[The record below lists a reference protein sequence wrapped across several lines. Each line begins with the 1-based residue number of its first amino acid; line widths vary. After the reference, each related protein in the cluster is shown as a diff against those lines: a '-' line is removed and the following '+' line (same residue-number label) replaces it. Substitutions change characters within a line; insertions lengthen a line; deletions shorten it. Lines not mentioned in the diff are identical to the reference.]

1 MAETKNTSVKRKQ
14 QQQQAIIRIII
25 MVVIL
30 IFANILAARF
40 HTGLDLTREK
50 RFTLSNATKRMLQ
63 DTKEAVTVDVYLKGE
78 LPAGFQ
84 KLREA
89 TREKLQSFK
98 NYAGANLNFRFSDP
112 FENIDEAEKGR
123 VMEALHK
130 KGVEPVELNVK
141 DKQNSSK
148 QVIFPFAVVRY
159 AGKEQ
164 AVRLLDNHFGMTPL
178 QVLNYSETLLEYK
191 LASAIHNLQ
200 KKDKPRIAY
209 MVGNGEQLG
218 ANTLDLLYTISQ
230 VYRVDTVDI
239 HSNYFINDKL
249 YDAIII
255 NKPILPFEDKDKFKI
270 DQYVMRGGKVLWVVD
285 PLHTPVDSLQQT
297 GQFITTDYNL
307 NLDDQ
312 LFKYGVRINND
323 LIEDAQQVNPV
334 PLITGT
340 LSNGQPQIELRPWT
354 FLPIFIPTSP
364 HPIVKNMDAIMGRFA
379 SSIDTIDKTNNT
391 KTILL
396 ESSNYSR
403 SDPSPV
409 RVSLNMIKFQPET
422 KYFNKPYRPA
432 AVLIEGRFNS
442 LFENR
447 IPPDFLRILNDS
459 LKYNFKPNT
468 DAENKMIVISDG
480 DMFLNDVSQTTGM
493 EEMGYWR
500 YTKSLFAN
508 KNFLLNCLEYLTDPN
523 SMLEARSKDLK
534 LRLLDAERVE
544 TEKTKWQAINILVP
558 VGLVLVFAS
567 CYFFFRKRRYE
578 TKG

>member
-312 LFKYGVRINND
+312 LFKYGV
-323 LIEDAQQVNPV
+323 
-334 PLITGT
+334 G
-340 LSNGQPQIELRPWT
+340 
-354 FLPIFIPTSP
+354 
-364 HPIVKNMDAIMGRFA
+364 
-379 SSIDTIDKTNNT
+379 
-391 KTILL
+391 
-396 ESSNYSR
+396 
-403 SDPSPV
+403 
-409 RVSLNMIKFQPET
+409 
-422 KYFNKPYRPA
+422 
-432 AVLIEGRFNS
+432 
-442 LFENR
+442 
-447 IPPDFLRILNDS
+447 
-459 LKYNFKPNT
+459 
-468 DAENKMIVISDG
+468 
-480 DMFLNDVSQTTGM
+480 
-493 EEMGYWR
+493 
-500 YTKSLFAN
+500 
-508 KNFLLNCLEYLTDPN
+508 
-523 SMLEARSKDLK
+523 
-534 LRLLDAERVE
+534 
-544 TEKTKWQAINILVP
+544 
-558 VGLVLVFAS
+558 
-567 CYFFFRKRRYE
+567 
-578 TKG
+578 

>member
-1 MAETKNTSVKRKQ
+1 
-14 QQQQAIIRIII
+14 
-25 MVVIL
+25 
-30 IFANILAARF
+30 
-40 HTGLDLTREK
+40 
-50 RFTLSNATKRMLQ
+50 
-63 DTKEAVTVDVYLKGE
+63 
-78 LPAGFQ
+78 
-84 KLREA
+84 
-89 TREKLQSFK
+89 
-98 NYAGANLNFRFSDP
+98 
-112 FENIDEAEKGR
+112 
-123 VMEALHK
+123 
-130 KGVEPVELNVK
+130 
-141 DKQNSSK
+141 
-148 QVIFPFAVVRY
+148 
-159 AGKEQ
+159 
-164 AVRLLDNHFGMTPL
+164 
-178 QVLNYSETLLEYK
+178 
-191 LASAIHNLQ
+191 
-200 KKDKPRIAY
+200 